1 LVEPEQASVWQIWQR
16 WALQE
21 LMEQRPHE
29 RGLKA
34 LALRALGLQLA
45 WAVVW
50 AQTQTVLLQM
60 VLAGRLRGLLVGSP
74 AFVVLL
80 DATRAAARFG
90 AEVPLVVKAQ
100 RVWAMVLLP

>member
-1 LVEPEQASVWQIWQR
+1 V
-16 WALQE
+16 
-21 LMEQRPHE
+21 

-34 LALRALGLQLA
+34 LALRALGLPLA

-50 AQTQTVLLQM
+50 AQTVILQM
-60 VLAGRLRGLLVGSP
+60 VLAWPLRGRLVGLQ

-90 AEVPLVVKAQ
+90 AGVPLVVKVQ
-100 RVWAMVLLP
+100 KVWEMVLLP